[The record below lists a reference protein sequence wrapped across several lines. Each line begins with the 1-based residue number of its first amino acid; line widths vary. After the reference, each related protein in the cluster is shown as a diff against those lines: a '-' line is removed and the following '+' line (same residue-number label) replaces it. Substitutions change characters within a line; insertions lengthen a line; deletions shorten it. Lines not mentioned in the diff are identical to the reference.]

1 MTDSRQARPPA
12 VPAAPLQEPQRAA
25 VQYPG
30 GLRARYRWVGSGQA
44 AALLAVSESSGSLTD
59 HGALVSAEPD
69 RLCRAELRVEGPLGT
84 WTARFAS
91 PISDEPRGLYWDTP
105 GLLVV
110 KYGFAT
116 YALVGRT
123 GELRWWHASRTPVLT
138 VLGSSRLPHVIAQSE
153 VETFALRDDGEVA
166 WRLAHADVVTEAELV
181 GGRLVLTSYGGLYQ
195 PLDPLTGRTLG

>member
-1 MTDSRQARPPA
+1 MTGQDRSIPLPA
-12 VPAAPLQEPQRAA
+12 VPPVREPRRAA

-30 GLRARYRWVGSGQA
+30 GLKARFRWVGSGQTES
-44 AALLAVSESSGSLTD
+44 LMAVSESTGSLTD
-59 HGALVSAEPD
+59 HGGLVSSQPD
-69 RLCRAELRVEGPLGT
+69 RLCRAELRIEGPLGT

-91 PISDEPRGLYWDTP
+91 PISDDPSGLFWDTP

-116 YALVGRT
+116 YALAGRT
-123 GELRWWHASRTPVLT
+123 GELRWWHESRTPVLA
-138 VLGSSRLPHVIAQSE
+138 VLGSSRLPHVIVQSE
-153 VETFALRDDGEVA
+153 VETFALREDGEVT
-166 WRLAHADVVTEAELV
+166 WRLAHADVVTDADLV

>member
-1 MTDSRQARPPA
+1 M
-12 VPAAPLQEPQRAA
+12 QEPQRAA

-44 AALLAVSESSGSLTD
+44 GALEAVSESTGSLMD
-59 HGALVSAEPD
+59 HGPLVSPDPD
-69 RLCRAELRVEGPLGT
+69 RLCRAELRIEGPVGI

-91 PISDEPRGLYWDTP
+91 PIWDEPGGLFWDTP

-116 YALVGRT
+116 YGLAGRS
-123 GELRWWHASRTPVLT
+123 GELRWWHASRTPVLA
-138 VLGSSRLPHVIAQSE
+138 VLGSSRLPHVIVQSE
-153 VETFALRDDGEVA
+153 LETFALREDGDVA
-166 WRLAHADVVTEAELV
+166 WRLAHADVVTEADLV

-195 PLDPLTGRTLG
+195 PLDPFTGRMLG